1 MPNYISEKR
10 TVISRDEYSEV
21 VKDKIKAKEKIDK
34 IFIVTKNKSKNKK
47 GKK

>member
-1 MPNYISEKR
+1 MPNYISDKR

-21 VKDKIKAKEKIDK
+21 LKEKIKAKEKK
-34 IFIVTKNKSKNKK
+34 EKLFIVTKNKSKNKK